1 VSRRQD
7 RVGRNTDR
15 GKSATTEAP
24 PISNADALRHRVDN
38 YQTQCS
44 LRRMR
49 SLQEVGAFPK
59 VHERP
64 LGFQLELTHS
74 CNLRCL
80 HCYNASG
87 AAGRQADMPFE
98 VWERVVD
105 EIAQMLPFQVIL
117 SGGEPLLLGQRL
129 FRLMDRLHQEPT
141 RFVLITNGWLADRE
155 TIERLSAYPYYWMQ
169 VSIDGYT
176 PELHDEFRGVK
187 GSWERAVRA
196 AHQIAAMDQALVI
209 AHTVRPANLPTFS
222 QMIDM
227 ACVLGA
233 TRIIC
238 DEAMPVGRAWHERDH
253 LGLTDIQR
261 DTVSEIIYSKQEE
274 YRNTMEVIGVSDVT
288 DSFAIYQDSPC
299 SVLLIRPNGDV
310 KLDCVLPFVIGNVQ
324 RQSLQEIWETVGREA
339 WKHPR
344 VQEFVRG
351 YRDEHSFSG
360 CEARP
365 YVDKDIYI
373 GVA

>member
-1 VSRRQD
+1 
-7 RVGRNTDR
+7 
-15 GKSATTEAP
+15 
-24 PISNADALRHRVDN
+24 
-38 YQTQCS
+38 
-44 LRRMR
+44 MR
-49 SLQEVGAFPK
+49 SLQEAGGFPK

-64 LGFQLELTHS
+64 QGFQLELSHA

-80 HCYNASG
+80 HCYNASR
-87 AAGRQADMPFE
+87 AAERRADMPFA

-105 EIAQMLPFQVIL
+105 EVAEMLPFQVIL
-117 SGGEPLLLGQRL
+117 SGGEPLLLGERL
-129 FRLMDRLHQEPT
+129 FRLMDRLYQEPT

-155 TIERLSAYPYYWMQ
+155 TIDRLGHYPYYWMQ

-176 PELHDEFRGVK
+176 PALHDEFRGVK

-196 AHQIAAMDQALVI
+196 AHQIAAGDQALVI
-209 AHTVRPANLPTFS
+209 AHTVRPANLPTLS

-238 DEAMPVGRAWHERDH
+238 DEAMPVGRAWSEQQH
-253 LGLTDIQR
+253 LVLTDAER
-261 DTVSEIIYSKQEE
+261 EALSEIIYSKQEE
-274 YRNTMEVIGVSDVT
+274 YRNIMEVLGVSDVA
-288 DSFAIYQDSPC
+288 DSFALYLDSPC
-299 SVLLIRPNGDV
+299 NVLLIRPNGDV
-310 KLDCVLPFVIGNVQ
+310 KLDCVLPFVIGNVR
-324 RQSLQEIWETVGREA
+324 RQSLWEIWETVGREA

-344 VQEFVRG
+344 VQEFVATYQDR
-351 YRDEHSFSG
+351 RSFTG

-373 GVA
+373 GL